1 MARNTQSESEARR
14 MHQTTLRFAPDLWE
28 TVSREAVSTGVSV
41 AQYVREAVLIRIV
54 YEAGQRGDPL
64 VESAMRL
71 VGVDVAAPSR
81 LSSDG
86 AARWAH
92 SERTRIRVREDAPR
106 DEPA

>member
-1 MARNTQSESEARR
+1 

-28 TVSREAVSTGVSV
+28 AVSREAGRTGVSV

-54 YEAGQRGDPL
+54 YEAGRRGDPL

-71 VGVDVAAPSR
+71 VGAEDVTPSP

-86 AARWAH
+86 AARWGH
-92 SERTRIRVREDAPR
+92 SEQERLRERPDGER
-106 DEPA
+106 E